1 MAESKILRLLI
12 TEGAHEDVLG
22 IVERKRTP
30 NQFGEV
36 TPPVLVEYNNKE
48 YILKR
53 KWGEGIYVYG
63 PSNRKQI
70 DDLFD

>member
-1 MAESKILRLLI
+1 MNKNKVLKLLI
-12 TEGAHEDVLG
+12 TSGQEEDVLG
-22 IVERKRTP
+22 IVEQERSP

-53 KWGEGIYVYG
+53 KWVEGIYIYS

>member
-1 MAESKILRLLI
+1 MNKNKVLKLLI
-12 TEGAHEDVLG
+12 TSGQEEDVLG
-22 IVERKRTP
+22 IVEQERSP

-53 KWGEGIYVYG
+53 KWVEGIYIYG